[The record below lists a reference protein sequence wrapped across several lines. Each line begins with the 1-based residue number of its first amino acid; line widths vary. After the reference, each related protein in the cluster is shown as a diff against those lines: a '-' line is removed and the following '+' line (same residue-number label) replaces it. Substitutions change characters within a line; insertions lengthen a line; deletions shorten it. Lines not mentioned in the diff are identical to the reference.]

1 MTYLIHCSDRRIC
14 GGISILRTKLEG
26 ACRFCLV
33 APKRKQKE
41 TQYDYA
47 LKEQMEYMDN
57 QNFGWEGKERSM
69 AQFNKRWG
77 V

>member
-14 GGISILRTKLEG
+14 GGISILRRKLEG
-26 ACRFCLV
+26 VCRFCLV
-33 APKRKQKE
+33 APKREKKE
-41 TQYDYA
+41 TQYQVA
-47 LKEQMEYMDN
+47 LKEEMEWMK
-57 QNFGWEGKERSM
+57 GMSEHGKEVSI